1 MWGIRYG
8 ILSMLLF
15 SACNELMNFIVHLN
29 NDNALLIGNGG
40 K

>member
-1 MWGIRYG
+1 MGNRVWKNIHA
-8 ILSMLLF
+8 IIF
-15 SACNELMNFIVHLN
+15 ACNERMNFIFHLN